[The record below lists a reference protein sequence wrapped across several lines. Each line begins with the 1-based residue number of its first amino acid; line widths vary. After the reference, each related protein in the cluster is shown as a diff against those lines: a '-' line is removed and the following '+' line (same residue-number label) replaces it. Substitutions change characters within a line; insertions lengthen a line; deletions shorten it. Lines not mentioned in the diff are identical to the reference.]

1 MRTKVIIE
9 IVNNLKEKLSADQC
23 ESLKI
28 VAIQSFQ
35 GAWNDYLTPL
45 LYVISKPEKWTLSL
59 AVGRMT
65 SSTYGTQWNL
75 FMAADVVYMLP
86 ILILFFFCQ
95 KYFMEGLGSLN
106 SSGVKA

>member
-1 MRTKVIIE
+1 
-9 IVNNLKEKLSADQC
+9 
-23 ESLKI
+23 
-28 VAIQSFQ
+28 
-35 GAWNDYLTPL
+35 
-45 LYVISKPEKWTLSL
+45 
-59 AVGRMT
+59 MT